1 MIDLP
6 PKLYSTEYVE
16 LTTAQ
21 KKQYRDIKNGI
32 VADMENILASV
43 NPLNCTLRLRQ
54 LTSGNPNLTD
64 DSPKLDRIKEMLEE
78 EIIPNGHKAII
89 FSQWST
95 IAKDLGIELSEYDPI
110 VITGEVPPE
119 QRQRLVDNFQTNPH
133 CKVAIGTIGA
143 MGTGLTLN
151 KTKNEI
157 RVAKNHKDRLFRMIF
172 REKKELLS
180 LYNAVNGTSYT
191 NAEDLEIVTLENAI
205 YMNMKNDLAFIMDS
219 YLNLYEH
226 QSTYSPNMPLRDLF
240 YIAKELQGQ
249 IDHRDLYRNTL
260 IKIPTPRFL
269 VFYNGSEEQAE
280 KKYLRLSDAFQKSM
294 DAPDLELVVTMLNI
308 NLGKN
313 RKLLEQCQTLK
324 EYAIYVKKV
333 RTYAKSMKVEE
344 AVDRAVTEC
353 INEGILQEF
362 LLQNRKEAVEM
373 SIFEYDEEAVFEIV
387 RKDEYEKGHQ
397 EGVIA
402 GKAEDILELLEDIG
416 TIPEEVREKITGEI
430 DLEILK
436 KWHKLAAKSESIDE
450 FVSKM

>member
-1 MIDLP
+1 M
-6 PKLYSTEYVE
+6 TE
-16 LTTAQ
+16 TQ
-21 KKQYRDIKNGI
+21 
-32 VADMENILASV
+32 
-43 NPLNCTLRLRQ
+43 
-54 LTSGNPNLTD
+54 
-64 DSPKLDRIKEMLEE
+64 
-78 EIIPNGHKAII
+78 
-89 FSQWST
+89 
-95 IAKDLGIELSEYDPI
+95 
-110 VITGEVPPE
+110 
-119 QRQRLVDNFQTNPH
+119 
-133 CKVAIGTIGA
+133 
-143 MGTGLTLN
+143 
-151 KTKNEI
+151 NEI
-157 RVAKNHKDRLFRMIF
+157 HVARNHKDRLFRMIF

-191 NAEDLEIVTLENAI
+191 NTEELEIVTLENAI

-249 IDHRDLYRNTL
+249 VDHRDLYRNTL

-294 DAPDLELVVTMLNI
+294 DDPDLELVVTMLNI

-313 RKLLEQCQTLK
+313 KKLLEQCQTLK

-344 AVDRAVTEC
+344 AVDRAVREC
-353 INEGILQEF
+353 INEGILREF
-362 LLQNRKEAVEM
+362 LLRNRKEAVEM

-387 RKDEYEKGHQ
+387 RKDEYEKGLQ
-397 EGVIA
+397 EGLEKGIEKGIEEGREEGFSA
-402 GKAEDILELLEDIG
+402 GKADAILELLEDIG
-416 TIPEEVREKITGEI
+416 TIPEEIRERIHNEKDSKVLNGW
-430 DLEILK
+430 LK
-436 KWHKLAAKSESIDE
+436 QAAKAESIDE

>member
-1 MIDLP
+1 M
-6 PKLYSTEYVE
+6 TE
-16 LTTAQ
+16 
-21 KKQYRDIKNGI
+21 
-32 VADMENILASV
+32 
-43 NPLNCTLRLRQ
+43 
-54 LTSGNPNLTD
+54 
-64 DSPKLDRIKEMLEE
+64 
-78 EIIPNGHKAII
+78 
-89 FSQWST
+89 
-95 IAKDLGIELSEYDPI
+95 
-110 VITGEVPPE
+110 
-119 QRQRLVDNFQTNPH
+119 
-133 CKVAIGTIGA
+133 
-143 MGTGLTLN
+143 
-151 KTKNEI
+151 TKNEI
-157 RVAKNHKDRLFRMIF
+157 SVARNHKDRLFRMIF

-191 NAEDLEIVTLENAI
+191 NTEELEIVTLENAI

-249 IDHRDLYRNTL
+249 VDHRDLYRNTL

-294 DAPDLELVVTMLNI
+294 DDPDLELVVTMLNI

-344 AVDRAVTEC
+344 AVDRAVREC
-353 INEGILQEF
+353 INEGILREF

-387 RKDEYEKGHQ
+387 RKDEYEKGLQEGIEKGQKVGHQ
-397 EGVIA
+397 EGIIA

-416 TIPEEVREKITGEI
+416 TIPNELRERISNEKDIVK
-430 DLEILK
+430 LNQWLK
-436 KWHKLAAKSESIDE
+436 QAAKAESIEE
-450 FVSKM
+450 FMSKM

>member
-1 MIDLP
+1 M
-6 PKLYSTEYVE
+6 TE
-16 LTTAQ
+16 TQ
-21 KKQYRDIKNGI
+21 
-32 VADMENILASV
+32 
-43 NPLNCTLRLRQ
+43 
-54 LTSGNPNLTD
+54 
-64 DSPKLDRIKEMLEE
+64 
-78 EIIPNGHKAII
+78 
-89 FSQWST
+89 
-95 IAKDLGIELSEYDPI
+95 
-110 VITGEVPPE
+110 
-119 QRQRLVDNFQTNPH
+119 
-133 CKVAIGTIGA
+133 
-143 MGTGLTLN
+143 
-151 KTKNEI
+151 NEI
-157 RVAKNHKDRLFRMIF
+157 RVARNHKDRLFRMIF

-249 IDHRDLYRNTL
+249 VDHRDLYRNTL

-294 DAPDLELVVTMLNI
+294 DDPDLELVVTMLNI

-344 AVDRAVTEC
+344 AVDRAVREC
-353 INEGILQEF
+353 INEGILREF
-362 LLQNRKEAVEM
+362 LLRNRKEAVEM

-387 RKDEYEKGHQ
+387 RKDEYEKGLQ
-397 EGVIA
+397 EGLEKGIEKGIEEGREEGFSA
-402 GKAEDILELLEDIG
+402 GKADAILELLEDIG
-416 TIPEEVREKITGEI
+416 TIPEEIRERIHNEKDIKVLNGW
-430 DLEILK
+430 LK
-436 KWHKLAAKSESIDE
+436 QAAKAESIDE

>member
-1 MIDLP
+1 M
-6 PKLYSTEYVE
+6 TE
-16 LTTAQ
+16 
-21 KKQYRDIKNGI
+21 
-32 VADMENILASV
+32 
-43 NPLNCTLRLRQ
+43 
-54 LTSGNPNLTD
+54 
-64 DSPKLDRIKEMLEE
+64 
-78 EIIPNGHKAII
+78 
-89 FSQWST
+89 
-95 IAKDLGIELSEYDPI
+95 
-110 VITGEVPPE
+110 
-119 QRQRLVDNFQTNPH
+119 TN
-133 CKVAIGTIGA
+133 
-143 MGTGLTLN
+143 
-151 KTKNEI
+151 NEI
-157 RVAKNHKDRLFRMIF
+157 SVARNHKDRLFRMIF

-191 NAEDLEIVTLENAI
+191 NTEELEIVTLENAI

-249 IDHRDLYRNTL
+249 VDHRDLYRNTL

-294 DAPDLELVVTMLNI
+294 DDPDLELVVTMLNI

-344 AVDRAVTEC
+344 AVDRAVREC
-353 INEGILQEF
+353 INEGILREF
-362 LLQNRKEAVEM
+362 LLRNRKEAVEM

-387 RKDEYEKGHQ
+387 RKDEYEKGLQ
-397 EGVIA
+397 EGLEKGIEQGIEKGIEEGREEGFSA
-402 GKAEDILELLEDIG
+402 GKADAILELLEDIG
-416 TIPEEVREKITGEI
+416 TIPEEIRERIHNEKDSKVLNGW
-430 DLEILK
+430 LK
-436 KWHKLAAKSESIDE
+436 QAAKAASIDE

>member
-1 MIDLP
+1 M
-6 PKLYSTEYVE
+6 TE
-16 LTTAQ
+16 TQ
-21 KKQYRDIKNGI
+21 
-32 VADMENILASV
+32 
-43 NPLNCTLRLRQ
+43 
-54 LTSGNPNLTD
+54 
-64 DSPKLDRIKEMLEE
+64 
-78 EIIPNGHKAII
+78 
-89 FSQWST
+89 
-95 IAKDLGIELSEYDPI
+95 
-110 VITGEVPPE
+110 
-119 QRQRLVDNFQTNPH
+119 
-133 CKVAIGTIGA
+133 
-143 MGTGLTLN
+143 
-151 KTKNEI
+151 NEI
-157 RVAKNHKDRLFRMIF
+157 RVARNHKDRLFRMIF

-249 IDHRDLYRNTL
+249 VNHRDLYRNTL

-294 DAPDLELVVTMLNI
+294 DDPDLELVVTMLNI
-308 NLGKN
+308 LVPLIYEAMLNINLGKN
-313 RKLLEQCQTLK
+313 KKLLEQCRTLK

-333 RTYAKSMKVEE
+333 RTYAKSMKNVEE

-353 INEGILQEF
+353 INEGILREF

-397 EGVIA
+397 EGIIE
-402 GKAEDILELLEDIG
+402 GKVESILELLEDIG
-416 TIPEEVREKITGEI
+416 TIPDKVRERIHNEKDIKV
-430 DLEILK
+430 LNSWL
-436 KWHKLAAKSESIDE
+436 KLAAKAESIDE

>member
-1 MIDLP
+1 M
-6 PKLYSTEYVE
+6 TE
-16 LTTAQ
+16 
-21 KKQYRDIKNGI
+21 
-32 VADMENILASV
+32 
-43 NPLNCTLRLRQ
+43 
-54 LTSGNPNLTD
+54 
-64 DSPKLDRIKEMLEE
+64 
-78 EIIPNGHKAII
+78 
-89 FSQWST
+89 
-95 IAKDLGIELSEYDPI
+95 
-110 VITGEVPPE
+110 
-119 QRQRLVDNFQTNPH
+119 
-133 CKVAIGTIGA
+133 
-143 MGTGLTLN
+143 
-151 KTKNEI
+151 TKNEI
-157 RVAKNHKDRLFRMIF
+157 SVARNHKDRLFRMIF

-191 NAEDLEIVTLENAI
+191 NTEELEIVTLENAI

-240 YIAKELQGQ
+240 HIAKELQGQ
-249 IDHRDLYRNTL
+249 VNHRDLYRNKL

-294 DAPDLELVVTMLNI
+294 DDPDLELVVTMLNI

-344 AVDRAVTEC
+344 AVDRAVREC
-353 INEGILQEF
+353 INEGILREF

-387 RKDEYEKGHQ
+387 RKDEYEKGLQ
-397 EGVIA
+397 EGLEKGIEKGIEEGREEGFSA
-402 GKAEDILELLEDIG
+402 GKADAILELLEDIG
-416 TIPEEVREKITGEI
+416 TIPEEIRERIHNEKDSKVLNGW
-430 DLEILK
+430 LK
-436 KWHKLAAKSESIDE
+436 QAAKAESIDE

>member
-1 MIDLP
+1 M
-6 PKLYSTEYVE
+6 TE
-16 LTTAQ
+16 
-21 KKQYRDIKNGI
+21 
-32 VADMENILASV
+32 
-43 NPLNCTLRLRQ
+43 
-54 LTSGNPNLTD
+54 
-64 DSPKLDRIKEMLEE
+64 
-78 EIIPNGHKAII
+78 
-89 FSQWST
+89 
-95 IAKDLGIELSEYDPI
+95 
-110 VITGEVPPE
+110 
-119 QRQRLVDNFQTNPH
+119 
-133 CKVAIGTIGA
+133 
-143 MGTGLTLN
+143 
-151 KTKNEI
+151 TKNEI

-191 NAEDLEIVTLENAI
+191 NAEELEIVTLENAI

-294 DAPDLELVVTMLNI
+294 DDPDLELVVTMLNI

-344 AVDRAVTEC
+344 AVDRAVREC
-353 INEGILQEF
+353 INEGILREF

-397 EGVIA
+397 EGIIE
-402 GKAEDILELLEDIG
+402 GKVESILELLEDIG
-416 TIPEEVREKITGEI
+416 TIPDKVREKIHNEKDI
-430 DLEILK
+430 KVLNSWL
-436 KWHKLAAKSESIDE
+436 KLAAKAESIDE

>member
-1 MIDLP
+1 M
-6 PKLYSTEYVE
+6 TE
-16 LTTAQ
+16 
-21 KKQYRDIKNGI
+21 
-32 VADMENILASV
+32 
-43 NPLNCTLRLRQ
+43 
-54 LTSGNPNLTD
+54 
-64 DSPKLDRIKEMLEE
+64 
-78 EIIPNGHKAII
+78 
-89 FSQWST
+89 
-95 IAKDLGIELSEYDPI
+95 
-110 VITGEVPPE
+110 
-119 QRQRLVDNFQTNPH
+119 
-133 CKVAIGTIGA
+133 
-143 MGTGLTLN
+143 
-151 KTKNEI
+151 TKNEI
-157 RVAKNHKDRLFRMIF
+157 SVARNHKDRLFRMIF

-191 NAEDLEIVTLENAI
+191 NTEELEIVTLENAI

-249 IDHRDLYRNTL
+249 VDHRDLYRNTL

-294 DAPDLELVVTMLNI
+294 DDPDLELVVTMLNI

-344 AVDRAVTEC
+344 AVDRALREC
-353 INEGILQEF
+353 INEGILREF
-362 LLQNRKEAVEM
+362 LLRNRKEAVEM

-387 RKDEYEKGHQ
+387 RKDEYEKGLQ
-397 EGVIA
+397 EGLEKGIEKGIEEGREEGFSA
-402 GKAEDILELLEDIG
+402 GKADAILELLEDIG
-416 TIPEEVREKITGEI
+416 TIPEEIRERIHNEKDIKVLNGW
-430 DLEILK
+430 LK
-436 KWHKLAAKSESIDE
+436 QAAKAESIDE